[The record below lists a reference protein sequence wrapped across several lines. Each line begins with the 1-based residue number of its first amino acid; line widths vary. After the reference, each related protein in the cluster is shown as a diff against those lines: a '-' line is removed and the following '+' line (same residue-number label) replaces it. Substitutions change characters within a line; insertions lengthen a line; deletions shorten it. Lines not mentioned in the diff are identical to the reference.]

1 MNSQE
6 RKQIAATIISQMGG
20 MGKISAMVN
29 GRDWCALEDG
39 GLQFTFSGKR
49 GVNKCLVHLDADDT
63 YTMEFW
69 YCKLNKKT
77 YKYRNIIKAEFD
89 GLYNDMLIPTFE
101 QFTGLY
107 LSLGTMGR

>member
-6 RKQIAATIISQMGG
+6 RKQIAATIVSQMGG
-20 MGKISAMVN
+20 MGKISAMVK

-49 GVNKCLVHLDADDT
+49 GVNKCLVHLDASDT

-69 YCKLNKKT
+69 YCNKKT
-77 YKYRNIIKAEFD
+77 YEFKSEMKASFG
-89 GLYNDMLIPTFE
+89 GLYNDMLISTFE
-101 QFTGLY
+101 RFTGLY
-107 LSLGTMGR
+107 LSL